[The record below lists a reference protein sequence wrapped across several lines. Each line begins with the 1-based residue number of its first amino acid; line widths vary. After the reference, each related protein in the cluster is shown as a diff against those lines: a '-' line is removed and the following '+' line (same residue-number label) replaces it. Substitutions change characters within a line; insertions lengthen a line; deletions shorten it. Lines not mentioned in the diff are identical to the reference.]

1 MSLEDRIAELTAAV
15 EANTAAL
22 LGGEAPARKGN
33 TATRRG
39 GKATGEKTTTKKG
52 PTVDEVAEKF
62 GAYMTTGSAAAKK
75 KAKQVVKAITEHFE
89 AERVTKIDPG
99 QFQEA
104 LDILA
109 QYEDDEDPLGVFDED
124 DGDGMV

>member
-22 LGGEAPARKGN
+22 LGGDAPAK
-33 TATRRG
+33 
-39 GKATGEKTTTKKG
+39 KAPAKKAPAKKTTTKKG
-52 PTVDEVAEKF
+52 PGVDEVAEKF
-62 GAYMTTGSAAAKK
+62 GAYMNTGSAAAKK

-89 AERVTKIDPG
+89 VERITKMDPD

-104 LDILA
+104 LDMLA
-109 QYEDDEDPLGVFDED
+109 QYEDDEDPLGVFDDED
-124 DGDGMV
+124 EEGMV

>member
-22 LGGEAPARKGN
+22 LGGEAPAK
-33 TATRRG
+33 
-39 GKATGEKTTTKKG
+39 KAPAKKAPAKKTTTKKG

-89 AERVTKIDPG
+89 VERVTKIDPG

-104 LDILA
+104 LDMLA

-124 DGDGMV
+124 DDDGMV